1 MVLSAIVDKLDCQVL
16 SGEAHLE
23 RQVTLACCS
32 DILSDVM
39 AKARKGCLWI
49 THQTH
54 ENVLAIAFY
63 KELTASVL
71 PAGHKPDEDVIAK
84 AQEKEI
90 VILLSDGNAFD
101 IAGRLYELGL
111 RGRD

>member
-1 MVLSAIVDKLDCQVL
+1 MVLSAIVDKLECQIL

-23 RQVTLACCS
+23 REVSLASCS

-54 ENVLAIAFY
+54 ENVLAIAFF
-63 KELTASVL
+63 KELSAIIL
-71 PAGHKPDEDVIAK
+71 PSGHKPDDDVIAK

-90 VILLSDGNAFD
+90 VILLSDETAFD
-101 IAGRLYELGL
+101 IVGRLYEMGL